1 MSHDHGHHHPAPS
14 QRRALAISIG
24 ANTTL
29 LVAQVVVALAI
40 GSLALLADSIHNA
53 SDVVALVIALIGQSL
68 ALRPASARRTY
79 GLARA
84 EILAALV
91 NGAVLLALTGWVVV
105 EAIGRFDDPAE
116 LKAAPLAA
124 IGLLGLAVNGASAWY
139 LARSGGGSLNM
150 RAAFWHLTS
159 DALGSFGVIVAAG
172 AVAFFQA
179 AWVDPAV
186 SILISLLILVGVWRL
201 LKDTIDVLLETVPG
215 GIDPDE
221 VEPTSPANPA
231 SRPSTTST
239 SGRSIP
245 SRLRSPRTSSSPMA
259 PICTMPRRPPRPSR
273 SSCVNDTASTTP
285 PWKPS
290 ATPAPRPTTTPRRHT
305 PEPDGTARR
314 REWRTG
320 VPG

>member
-116 LKAAPLAA
+116 LEAAPLAA

-186 SILISLLILVGVWRL
+186 SIVISLLILVGVWRL

-221 VEPTSPANPA
+221 VEADLTSQPGVEAVHHLHIWA
-231 SRPSTTST
+231 VDSQSAA
-239 SGRSIP
+239 
-245 SRLRSPRTSSSPMA
+245 L
-259 PICTMPRRPPRPSR
+259 
-273 SSCVNDTASTTP
+273 TAHVEFT
-285 PWKPS
+285 
-290 ATPAPRPTTTPRRHT
+290 
-305 PEPDGTARR
+305 DGTDLHDAQETAEALKQLL
-314 REWRTG
+314 RERHGIDHATLEAECH
-320 VPG
+320 PCAAPDHDPTEAHSRA